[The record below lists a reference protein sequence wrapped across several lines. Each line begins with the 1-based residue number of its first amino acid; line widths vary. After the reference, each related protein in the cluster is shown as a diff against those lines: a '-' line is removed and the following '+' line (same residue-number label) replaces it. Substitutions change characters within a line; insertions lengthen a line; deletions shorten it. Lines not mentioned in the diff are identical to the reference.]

1 MQEQVL
7 MEWTLSAIAAEVSEQ
22 LVAQWAEQLVADS
35 GAEWFEGA
43 VLVGFVD
50 NSAAVA
56 FLSAE

>member
-35 GAEWFEGA
+35 GAEWFEVA

>member
-7 MEWTLSAIAAEVSEQ
+7 TEWTLSAIAAQWVEQ
-22 LVAQWAEQLVADS
+22 PVADS
-35 GAEWFEGA
+35 GVEWFGGA

-50 NSAAVA
+50 NNAAVA